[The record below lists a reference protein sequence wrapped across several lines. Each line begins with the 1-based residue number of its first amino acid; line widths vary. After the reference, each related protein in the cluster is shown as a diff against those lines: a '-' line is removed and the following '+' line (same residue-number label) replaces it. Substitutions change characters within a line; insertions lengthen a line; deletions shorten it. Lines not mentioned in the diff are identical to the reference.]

1 MTTVSKTILRPKMAT
16 PNPLI
21 LVAENSPQLLPLLR
35 SNPSLASLQDKH
47 GYSLLHAA
55 ASYNH
60 LDLLRVLVNEFH
72 VDVDIKDEDAETP
85 LFVVETV
92 EAARLLIDELSA
104 DPKIKSNEGMT
115 AEDKIREEGDFTTI
129 ADFLKESRLR
139 SVPVAGHSQQEIL
152 PVSDAD
158 RPPPLPANIKMH
170 MGTLEEEGNLG
181 DASEADPEFRRRI
194 EELATKEDFKGEEA
208 QKQLKELITDAIRGA
223 GRDEREVR
231 QRKV

>member
-1 MTTVSKTILRPKMAT
+1 MAT

-21 LVAENSPQLLPLLR
+21 LAAENSPKLLPLLR

-60 LDLLRVLVNEFH
+60 LDLLRALVHEFH
-72 VDVDIKDEDAETP
+72 VDVNIKDEDAETP

-92 EAARLLIDELSA
+92 EAAHVLIDELGA
-104 DPKIKSNEGMT
+104 DPKIKSEEGMT

-129 ADFLKESRLR
+129 ADFLKESTLR
-139 SVPVAGHSQQEIL
+139 SDSLASQRPRESQ

-158 RPPPLPANIKMH
+158 RPPPPLPPNIKMH
-170 MGTLEEEGNLG
+170 MGTLEEEGTLG
-181 DASEADPEFRRRI
+181 DTSEADPDIRRRI
-194 EELATKEDFKGEEA
+194 EELSTKEDFQGEDA
-208 QKQLKELITDAIRGA
+208 QKQLRELITDVIRDA
-223 GRDEREVR
+223 GHDGREVR
-231 QRKV
+231 QRTE

>member
-1 MTTVSKTILRPKMAT
+1 MAT

-21 LVAENSPQLLPLLR
+21 LAAENSPKLLPLLR
-35 SNPSLASLQDKH
+35 SHPSLASLQDKH

-60 LDLLRVLVNEFH
+60 LDLLRALVIEFH
-72 VDVDIKDEDAETP
+72 VDVNIKDEDAETP

-92 EAARLLIDELSA
+92 KAAHLLVDELGA
-104 DPKIKSNEGMT
+104 DPKIKSEEGMT

-129 ADFLKESRLR
+129 ADFLKESTLR
-139 SVPVAGHSQQEIL
+139 GDSHAGHRPQESQ

-158 RPPPLPANIKMH
+158 HPPPLPPNIKMH

-181 DASEADPEFRRRI
+181 DTSEADPDIRRRI
-194 EELATKEDFKGEEA
+194 EELSTKEDFKGEDA
-208 QKQLKELITDAIRGA
+208 QKHLRELITDVIRDA
-223 GRDEREVR
+223 GRDGREVR
-231 QRKV
+231 QRTE

>member
-1 MTTVSKTILRPKMAT
+1 MAT

-21 LVAENSPQLLPLLR
+21 FAAENSPQLLPLLR
-35 SNPSLASLQDKH
+35 SNPSLASLQDEH

-60 LDLLRVLVNEFH
+60 LDLLRALVNEFN
-72 VDVDIKDEDAETP
+72 VDVNIKDEDAETP

-92 EAARLLIDELSA
+92 EAARLLIDELGA
-104 DPKIKSNEGMT
+104 DPKIRSKEGMT

-129 ADFLKESRLR
+129 ADFLSESRLQ
-139 SVPVAGHSQQEIL
+139 SVLVAGHRPQESP

-158 RPPPLPANIKMH
+158 RPPPLPPNLKMQ
-170 MGTLEEEGNLG
+170 MGTLEEEGDLG
-181 DASEADPEFRRRI
+181 DASEADPDVRRRI
-194 EELATKEDFKGEEA
+194 EELATKEHFKGEEA
-208 QKQLKELITDAIRGA
+208 QKQLRELIADVIRGA

-231 QRKV
+231 QRTG

>member
-1 MTTVSKTILRPKMAT
+1 MAM
-16 PNPLI
+16 PNLLI
-21 LVAENSPQLLPLLR
+21 LAGENSPQLLPLLR

-92 EAARLLIDELSA
+92 EAARLLIDELGA
-104 DPKIKSNEGMT
+104 DPKIKSKEGVT
-115 AEDKIREEGDFTTI
+115 AEEKIREEGEFTI
-129 ADFLKESRLR
+129 VADFLQESRLR
-139 SVPVAGHSQQEIL
+139 GVPVADHRPEESP

-158 RPPPLPANIKMH
+158 RPPPLPPNIKMH

-181 DASEADPEFRRRI
+181 DVSEVDSEFRRRI
-194 EELATKEDFKGEEA
+194 EELAIKEHFKGEEA
-208 QKQLKELITDAIRGA
+208 QKQLRDLITDVIRGG
-223 GRDEREVR
+223 GRDERQVR
-231 QRKV
+231 QRTG

>member
-1 MTTVSKTILRPKMAT
+1 MFRPKMAT

-21 LVAENSPQLLPLLR
+21 LAAENSPKLLPLLR

-60 LDLLRVLVNEFH
+60 LDLLRALVNEFH
-72 VDVDIKDEDAETP
+72 VDINIKDEDAETP

-92 EAARLLIDELSA
+92 EAAQLLIDELGA
-104 DPKIKSNEGMT
+104 DPKIKSEEGMT

-129 ADFLKESRLR
+129 ADFLKESTLR
-139 SVPVAGHSQQEIL
+139 GDSVAGHPPQESQ
-152 PVSDAD
+152 PVRDAD
-158 RPPPLPANIKMH
+158 HPPPLPPNIKMH

-181 DASEADPEFRRRI
+181 DTSEADPDIRRRI
-194 EELATKEDFKGEEA
+194 EELSTKEDFKGEDA
-208 QKQLKELITDAIRGA
+208 QKQLRELISDVIRDA
-223 GRDEREVR
+223 GRNGREVR
-231 QRKV
+231 QRTE

>member
-1 MTTVSKTILRPKMAT
+1 MAT

-21 LVAENSPQLLPLLR
+21 LAAENSSLLLPLLR

-60 LDLLRVLVNEFH
+60 LDLLRTLVTEFH
-72 VDVDIKDEDAETP
+72 VDVNIKDEDAETP

-92 EAARLLIDELSA
+92 EAARLLIDELGA
-104 DPKIKSNEGMT
+104 DPRIKSEEGMT

-129 ADFLKESRLR
+129 ADFLKESMLR
-139 SVPVAGHSQQEIL
+139 GDSIAGHRPQESL

-158 RPPPLPANIKMH
+158 PPPPLPPNIKMH

-181 DASEADPEFRRRI
+181 DTSEADPEIRRRI
-194 EELATKEDFKGEEA
+194 EELSTKEDFKGEDA
-208 QKQLKELITDAIRGA
+208 QKQLRELITDVIRDA
-223 GRDEREVR
+223 GRDGREVR
-231 QRKV
+231 QRTE

>member
-1 MTTVSKTILRPKMAT
+1 MAT

-21 LVAENSPQLLPLLR
+21 LAAENSAKLLPLLR
-35 SNPSLASLQDKH
+35 SNPSLASLQDNH

-60 LDLLRVLVNEFH
+60 LDLLSALVNEFH
-72 VDVDIKDEDAETP
+72 VDVNIKDEDAETP

-92 EAARLLIDELSA
+92 EAAHLLIDELGA
-104 DPKIKSNEGMT
+104 DPKIENEDGMT

-139 SVPVAGHSQQEIL
+139 DVSVASHRPQESP

-158 RPPPLPANIKMH
+158 RPPPLPPNIKMH
-170 MGTLEEEGNLG
+170 MGTLEEEGDLG
-181 DASEADPEFRRRI
+181 DASEADPDVRRRI
-194 EELATKEDFKGEEA
+194 EELATKEQFKGEEA
-208 QKQLKELITDAIRGA
+208 QKELRELITDVIRGA

-231 QRKV
+231 QRTG

>member
-1 MTTVSKTILRPKMAT
+1 MAT

-21 LVAENSPQLLPLLR
+21 FAAENSPQLLPLLR
-35 SNPSLASLQDKH
+35 SNPSLASLQDKY

-60 LDLLRVLVNEFH
+60 LDLLRALVNEFH
-72 VDVDIKDEDAETP
+72 VNVDIKDEDAETP

-92 EAARLLIDELSA
+92 EAARLLIDELGA
-104 DPKIKSNEGMT
+104 DPKIKSKEGMT

-139 SVPVAGHSQQEIL
+139 GVSVAGHRPQESP

-158 RPPPLPANIKMH
+158 RPPPLPPNIKMH

-181 DASEADPEFRRRI
+181 DASEADPDLRRRI
-194 EELATKEDFKGEEA
+194 EELATKEHFKGEEA
-208 QKQLKELITDAIRGA
+208 QKQLRELITDVIRGS

-231 QRKV
+231 QRTG

>member
-1 MTTVSKTILRPKMAT
+1 MAT

-21 LVAENSPQLLPLLR
+21 LAAENSPQLLPLLR

-60 LDLLRVLVNEFH
+60 LDLLRALVHEFH
-72 VDVDIKDEDAETP
+72 VDVNIKDEDAETP

-92 EAARLLIDELSA
+92 EAAHLLIVELGA
-104 DPKIKSNEGMT
+104 DPTIKNEESMT

-129 ADFLKESRLR
+129 ADFLKESILR
-139 SVPVAGHSQQEIL
+139 GDSVTGHRPQESPL
-152 PVSDAD
+152 GSGAD
-158 RPPPLPANIKMH
+158 HPPPLPPNIKMH

-181 DASEADPEFRRRI
+181 GTPEADPDIRRRI
-194 EELATKEDFKGEEA
+194 EELSTREDFKGKDA
-208 QKQLKELITDAIRGA
+208 QKQLRELITDVIRDA
-223 GRDEREVR
+223 GRDGREVR
-231 QRKV
+231 QRTE

>member
-1 MTTVSKTILRPKMAT
+1 MAM
-16 PNPLI
+16 PNSLI
-21 LVAENSPQLLPLLR
+21 LAGENSPQLLPLLR
-35 SNPSLASLQDKH
+35 SNPHLASLQDEH

-92 EAARLLIDELSA
+92 EAARLLIDELGA
-104 DPKIKSNEGMT
+104 DPKIKSKEGVT
-115 AEDKIREEGDFTTI
+115 AEEKIREEGDFTTI
-129 ADFLKESRLR
+129 ADFLQESRLR
-139 SVPVAGHSQQEIL
+139 GVPVAGHRPQESP

-158 RPPPLPANIKMH
+158 RPPPLPPNIKMH

-181 DASEADPEFRRRI
+181 DISEVDPEFRRRI
-194 EELATKEDFKGEEA
+194 EELATKEHFKGEEA
-208 QKQLKELITDAIRGA
+208 QKQLRDLITDAIRG
-223 GRDEREVR
+223 GGQDERQVR
-231 QRKV
+231 QRTG

>member
-1 MTTVSKTILRPKMAT
+1 MAT

-21 LVAENSPQLLPLLR
+21 LAAENSPKLLPLLR

-60 LDLLRVLVNEFH
+60 LDLLRALVNEFH
-72 VDVDIKDEDAETP
+72 VDVNIKDEDAETP

-92 EAARLLIDELSA
+92 EAAHMLIDELGA
-104 DPKIKSNEGMT
+104 DPKIKSEEGMT

-129 ADFLKESRLR
+129 ADFLKESTLR
-139 SVPVAGHSQQEIL
+139 GDSLAGHHPQESQ

-158 RPPPLPANIKMH
+158 HPPPLPPNIKMH

-181 DASEADPEFRRRI
+181 DTSEADPDIRRRI
-194 EELATKEDFKGEEA
+194 KELSTKEDFKGEDA
-208 QKQLKELITDAIRGA
+208 QKQLRELITDVIRDA
-223 GRDEREVR
+223 GRDGREVR
-231 QRKV
+231 QRTE